1 MNKTAKIFIAILAIA
16 GTFYIVWYFS
26 SILFYVILA
35 GVLSIIGQPLV
46 KLLDKARIGKFK
58 IPHTLSAII
67 ALFVILFVFIL
78 LVSTF
83 TPLIANQAEVI
94 SKIDLDSISSGL
106 QRQIQ
111 QFEVWLKTYG
121 LIAQGETLEAVI
133 NSNLESLISFTT
145 FSSMLREILNFTGSI
160 FVGVFSVLFIT
171 FFFLKDHHMI
181 FNGLLLLVPIRYQD
195 ETANVLIQS
204 KRLLTRYFIG
214 LLFELLSMITLL
226 SVGLTI
232 LGVENA
238 LLIGFF
244 GGIMNVIPY
253 LGPVIGATIGIFLG
267 VTTHL
272 SMGLY
277 AELLPLIATILGVFI
292 ASNLIDN
299 TVLQP
304 LIYSTSVKA
313 HPLEIFLVIL
323 IGGSFAGIVGMIFA
337 IPSYTVIRVIAK
349 EFLSR
354 FRIVQKLTE
363 RM

>member
-1 MNKTAKIFIAILAIA
+1 MNKTAKTIITILAIA
-16 GTFYIVWYFS
+16 AGAYVVWYFS
-26 SILFYVILA
+26 SIVIYIILS

-46 KLLDKARIGKFK
+46 KMIDKVHIGKVK
-58 IPHTLSAII
+58 VPHTLSAFITLLI
-67 ALFVILFVFIL
+67 ILFVFVS

-94 SKIDLDSISSGL
+94 SKIDFDSISAGL
-106 QRQIQ
+106 QQQIAQ
-111 QFEVWLKTYG
+111 LESWMLTYG
-121 LIAQGETLEAVI
+121 LIAEGESLEGVI
-133 NSNLESLISFTT
+133 NKNLESLISFAT
-145 FSSMLREILNFTGSI
+145 FSSIMREVLNFTGSI

-181 FNGLLLLVPIRYQD
+181 FNAIMLLVPIRYQD

-214 LLFELLSMITLL
+214 LLFELMSMVTLL

-232 LGVENA
+232 FGVRNA

-253 LGPVIGATIGIFLG
+253 LGPVIGATIGVFLG

-272 SMGLY
+272 SLELY
-277 AELLPLIATILGVFI
+277 SELLPLMATIISVFVV
-292 ASNLIDN
+292 SNLIDN